1 MELQNVWETS
11 VQEGKCLV
19 ASEFC
24 SRHIITC
31 KAEHS
36 EPVVQADQLLIE
48 FCFTLSD
55 QIVGEIWLVD

>member
-1 MELQNVWETS
+1 MGDIGPGRQVPSSFWILQQAYVD
-11 VQEGKCLV
+11 
-19 ASEFC
+19 
-24 SRHIITC
+24 IITC

-55 QIVGEIWLVD
+55 QIVGEIWVVD